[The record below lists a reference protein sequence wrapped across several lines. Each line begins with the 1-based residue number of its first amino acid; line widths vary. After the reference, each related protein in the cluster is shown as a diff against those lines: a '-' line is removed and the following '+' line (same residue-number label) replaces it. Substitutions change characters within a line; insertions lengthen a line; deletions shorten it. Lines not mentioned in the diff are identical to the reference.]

1 MQKSVN
7 KTPPFY
13 SRQTDLEN
21 QTDFE
26 QIEILKNFIKNK
38 PDSEILRNLSL
49 FLRQKDVAHLIFL
62 YEIYQ
67 KILSIPG
74 VVIEFGTMYGRNL
87 ATLVSLRETF
97 EPFNHTRKILAFD
110 TFSGFPNFSKK
121 DKGKS
126 KNYFKKGNYTVKN
139 TAKKNLEQLLANF
152 EKTSPLKHIKRHDLI
167 QGDVERTFPKYL
179 LKNPE
184 TMCALV
190 FLDLDLYRPTKKCL
204 NLILKR
210 MVKGGII
217 VFDEICNPDHPGE
230 TTAFL
235 ETFSSNKANL
245 QRLPYSGWKTFLTI

>member
-1 MQKSVN
+1 MQNSIA
-7 KTPPFY
+7 KTTPFY
-13 SRQTDLEN
+13 SRQTDQEN
-21 QTDFE
+21 LTDFE
-26 QIEILKNFIKNK
+26 QIEILKSFIKNK

-49 FLRQKDVAHLIFL
+49 FFRQKDVAHLIFL
-62 YEIYQ
+62 HEIYQ

-87 ATLVSLRETF
+87 ATLMALRETF

-110 TFSGFPNFSKK
+110 TFAGFPNFSGK
-121 DKGKS
+121 DKGKN
-126 KNYFKKGNYTVKN
+126 KKYFIKGNYTVGS
-139 TAKKNLEQLLANF
+139 TAKKDLERLLNNF
-152 EKTSPLKHIKRHDLI
+152 EKTSHLKHIKRHDLI
-167 QGDVERTFPKYL
+167 QGDVEKTLPHYL

-184 TMCALV
+184 TLCALV

-230 TTAFL
+230 TSAFL
-235 ETFSSNKANL
+235 EVFSSNKTSL
-245 QRLPYSGWKTFLTI
+245 QRLPFSGWKTFLTI